1 MTFLFVFARP
11 GFHNI
16 DSLPSVRVKKVEL
29 ERSIRSMSVV
39 MDSVCTLGI
48 PLQRFEVDFIR

>member
-39 MDSVCTLGI
+39 MDGVYTRN
-48 PLQRFEVDFIR
+48 PLATF